1 MFKRFVSASP
11 KPPPP
16 PLKLV
21 KRVNSRFPKKKIQYT
36 AARSNSISEHYIR
49 LIRRHK
55 PKKSLP
61 YLNGVCSPLVFNVSL
76 NSSSIHLSKNE
87 GLTASNHNLAKDFEK
102 CMKSKARFIFIH
114 LSLPGHSNALI
125 YDKVKNELEWFEPHG
140 HTYGGSSDGP
150 GPNANAKILSYAKNT
165 LKLPI
170 DTVIHSHPP
179 SCPRGVQSL
188 EGDNKRALG
197 EFNTIENRGGLC
209 FAWTLWY
216 LDMKFSNPNSNSRQI
231 LTNMISKKNTDFRK
245 FITQYIVNRQS
256 LLYSKQ
262 KHVNIKS
269 TTAMEKLASQFHTE
283 KLPTLSNI
291 KKVLNGANL
300 SQLRKISDVKKLMSD
315 AGFNNTRLF
324 NNSYRIDFKSLPEWK
339 LYHTF
344 IDYLISRI
352 MGKRSDISRLYKDA
366 EKKEENWWQ
375 YRMSDIQNVLLI
387 NKIVTNNQIPRVT
400 NIPNN
405 IIPYTKRDLEKIL
418 AYNNML
424 KQPKNGNPFAKLVE
438 LNTSNYKNNS
448 RMTLQSN
455 LYRRSTRASNLKVN
469 NTIKNMPFQT

>member
-1 MFKRFVSASP
+1 MFKRFFRTS
-11 KPPPP
+11 P

-21 KRVNSRFPKKKIQYT
+21 KQTNSQFPKKKIQYNVAKLST
-36 AARSNSISEHYIR
+36 VTEHYIW

-55 PKKSLP
+55 PKKHLP
-61 YLNGVCSPLVFNVSL
+61 YLNGVCSPLLFNL
-76 NSSSIHLSKNE
+76 NSISIHLSR
-87 GLTASNHNLAKDFEK
+87 LPLLAKQNLSKNFEK
-102 CMKSKARFIFIH
+102 CMKSKARFIFIN
-114 LSLPGHSNALI
+114 LSLPGHTNALI

-140 HTYGGSSDGP
+140 YTYRGASDGP
-150 GPNANAKILSYAKNT
+150 GPNANAKILTYVRNT
-165 LKLPI
+165 LKLPV

-179 SCPRGVQSL
+179 SCPRGVQAL

-197 EFNTIENRGGLC
+197 EFNTIENGGGLC

-231 LTNMISKKNTDFRK
+231 LKNMISKKNTDFRK
-245 FITQYIVNRQS
+245 FITKYIMNRQS

-262 KHVNIKS
+262 KHVNVKS
-269 TTAMEKLASQFHTE
+269 NSAMEKLARQFHTE
-283 KLPTLSNI
+283 KLPTLSKI

-315 AGFNNTRLF
+315 AGFNHDRLF
-324 NNSYRIDFKSLPEWK
+324 KNSYRIDFKTSTEWR

-352 MGKRSDISRLYKDA
+352 MGKKGDIQKIYKNS
-366 EKKEENWWQ
+366 KQKEENWWQ

-387 NKIVTNNQIPRVT
+387 NKIVTNNQIPRVS

-405 IIPYTKRDLEKIL
+405 LIPYTKRDLEKIL

-424 KQPKNGNPFAKLVE
+424 KQPKNGNPFAKLIE
-438 LNTSNYKNNS
+438 LNTSNYKNKS
-448 RMTLQSN
+448 RMTLQYKVKS
-455 LYRRSTRASNLKVN
+455 RSKRDNLKVN
-469 NTIKNMPFQT
+469 NTLTNMPFHT